1 MAGGYVEI
9 NPQTRAIFVFWGV
22 CRGMSPEQPL
32 DAHKSL
38 NGEPQLNKFFK
49 VAIKTQANDLHLKVG
64 QPPKLRLQGELK
76 NTTGEVMTAERMEE
90 LVVEIMSPAQREFFA
105 KNGTLDFAHEVGRE
119 HRFRINVFRQRGFI
133 SLVARRVS
141 AYVPSFES
149 LHLPAVVE
157 KIAEAQQGLVLVVG
171 PTGCGK
177 TTTIAAMLD
186 HITRTRPCHIV
197 TVEDPIEYLFK
208 DNKAIVS
215 QREVGIDVPNFE
227 EALTYLMRED
237 PDVVFVGEM
246 RDSRTVTAGMRAAET
261 GHLVMGTMHSA
272 NASQA
277 VHRLLDLFPQNER
290 ELVRQALAISIKA
303 IISQV
308 LLPSIREEIDRIPA
322 VEVLLANPSVRKL
335 VSEGREADLPSVIRN
350 SQREGMQDLTDNL
363 CKLVQDGWVDPKDA
377 YKHAPNQEELKM
389 ALKGIRTTAEGI
401 L

>member
-1 MAGGYVEI
+1 M
-9 NPQTRAIFVFWGV
+9 T
-22 CRGMSPEQPL
+22 PEQPL
-32 DAHKSL
+32 GAHKVL
-38 NGEPQLNKFFK
+38 EGECQLNKYFRA
-49 VAIKTQANDLHLKVG
+49 AIKTQANDVHLKVG
-64 QPPKLRLQGELK
+64 QPPKLRLYGDLK
-76 NTTGEVMTAERMEE
+76 STTGETLTPQRMEE
-90 LVVEIMSPAQREFFA
+90 LVFEIMSPGQKEYFL
-105 KNGTLDFAHEVGRE
+105 KNGTLDFAHEVGAE
-119 HRFRINVFRQRGFI
+119 HRFRINVFRQRGVI

-149 LHLPAVVE
+149 LHLPPIVE
-157 KIAEAQQGLVLVVG
+157 RIAESRQGLVLVVG

-177 TTTIAAMLD
+177 TTTIASMLD
-186 HITRTRPCHIV
+186 YITRTRSCHIV

-215 QREVGIDVPNFE
+215 QREIGIDVPSFE
-227 EALTYLMRED
+227 DALTFLMRQD

-261 GHLVMGTMHSA
+261 GHMVMGTMHSA

-290 ELVRQALAISIKA
+290 ELVRQALAISVRA

-308 LLPSIREEIDRIPA
+308 LLPSIKEGIDRIPA
-322 VEVLLANPSVRKL
+322 MEVLLASPAVRKL
-335 VSEGREADLPSVIRN
+335 ISEGREADLPSVIRG
-350 SQREGMQDLTDNL
+350 SQREGMQDLTENL
-363 CKLVQDGWVDPKDA
+363 CKLVQEGWIDPKDA
-377 YKHAPNQEELKM
+377 YKYAPNTEELKM

>member
-1 MAGGYVEI
+1 
-9 NPQTRAIFVFWGV
+9 
-22 CRGMSPEQPL
+22 MSLEQPL
-32 DAHKSL
+32 DAHKAL
-38 NGEPQLNKFFK
+38 DGEPQLNRYLKA
-49 VAIKTQANDLHLKVG
+49 AIKTMANDIHLKVG
-64 QPPKLRLQGELK
+64 QPPKLRLHGELK
-76 NTTGEVMTAERMEE
+76 NTTGEILTPQRMEE
-90 LVVEIMSPAQREFFA
+90 LIFEIMSPAQKDFFL
-105 KNGTLDFAHEVGRE
+105 KNGTLDFAHEVGSE
-119 HRFRINVFRQRGFI
+119 HRFRINVFRQRGVI
-133 SLVARRVS
+133 SLVGRRVS

-149 LHLPAVVE
+149 LHLPAVIE
-157 KIAEAQQGLVLVVG
+157 KIAQAQQGLVLVVG

-177 TTTIAAMLD
+177 TTTIASMLEY
-186 HITRTRPCHIV
+186 ITRTRSCHIV
-197 TVEDPIEYLFK
+197 TIEDPIEYLFK

-215 QREVGIDVPNFE
+215 QREIGIDVPSFE

-290 ELVRQALAISIKA
+290 ELVRQALAISVKA

-308 LLPSIREEIDRIPA
+308 LLPSIREEVDRIPA
-322 VEVLLANPSVRKL
+322 VEVLLASPAVRKL
-335 VSEGREADLPSVIRN
+335 ISEGREGDLPSVIRN

-363 CKLVQDGWVDPKDA
+363 CKLVQEGWIDPKDA
-377 YKHAPNQEELKM
+377 YKYAPNQEELKM
-389 ALKGIRTTAEGI
+389 TLKGIRTTAEGI

>member
-1 MAGGYVEI
+1 
-9 NPQTRAIFVFWGV
+9 
-22 CRGMSPEQPL
+22 
-32 DAHKSL
+32 
-38 NGEPQLNKFFK
+38 
-49 VAIKTQANDLHLKVG
+49 VG
-64 QPPKLRLQGELK
+64 QPPKLRLHGELK
-76 NTTGEVMTAERMEE
+76 NTTGEILTPQRMEE
-90 LVVEIMSPAQREFFA
+90 LIFEIMSPAQKDFFL
-105 KNGTLDFAHEVGRE
+105 KNGTLDFAHEVGSE
-119 HRFRINVFRQRGFI
+119 HRFRINVFRQRGVI
-133 SLVARRVS
+133 SLVGRRVS

-149 LHLPAVVE
+149 LHLPAVIE
-157 KIAEAQQGLVLVVG
+157 KIAQAQQGLVLVVG

-177 TTTIAAMLD
+177 TTTIASMLEY
-186 HITRTRPCHIV
+186 ITRTRSCHIV
-197 TVEDPIEYLFK
+197 TIEDPIEYLFK

-215 QREVGIDVPNFE
+215 QREIGIDVPSFE

-290 ELVRQALAISIKA
+290 ELVRQALAISVKA

-308 LLPSIREEIDRIPA
+308 LLPSIREEVDRIPA
-322 VEVLLANPSVRKL
+322 VEVLLASPAVRKL
-335 VSEGREADLPSVIRN
+335 ISEGREGDLPSVIRN

-363 CKLVQDGWVDPKDA
+363 CKLVQEGWIDPKDA
-377 YKHAPNQEELKM
+377 YKYAPNQEELKM
-389 ALKGIRTTAEGI
+389 TLKGIRTTAEGI